1 MKKLLLFVIAC
12 TLGLFGTVSAQE
24 TITIGNGEQSNYSLP
39 IEAYY
44 LNTYSQQS
52 YTKAEIEAAG
62 GEAGTITS
70 IAFHVSAVSTSI
82 PTRSLRVYMNNIDT
96 TEEITFC
103 TAAGNPNYPLPNL
116 DGLVFEGDVTF
127 ADGWVTIPFTTPFTY
142 NGNHLLITVM
152 NDTNDSDNADIYFY
166 VHLKTD
172 WDNDGNPITW
182 ASNGNSSY
190 PMDPTAFPGGL
201 PNGVRNNIQLTFAA
215 AGEGGEELASEFS
228 FDFEDG
234 TLTGWRTFAGDDNTA
249 PAWAVS
255 TDSYYYGNGLAIYS
269 LSYDPNTY
277 NTYMA
282 NNYVVTENA
291 YVITAESKLSWYVK
305 HTYENYAF
313 ADIYEVVISEDGE
326 NFTQIWRGTYDGTNA
341 MEISLAE
348 YAGQNL
354 YIGFRHE
361 CTDNYGGDAIV
372 LDDIVLT
379 AGEGGEEPETPVA
392 PAAPIVIATATETAI
407 TLTWDAVEN
416 ATSYNI
422 YTPSGFATNIFGLTE
437 TTYTFEDLTA
447 GTYCFQVSA
456 VNDVDESDATEACAT
471 IEETEEPGE
480 GGEGGEEPGEIYIV
494 EVGADKSPNTYN
506 NYNLPVYDYQAYS
519 VSQQIYTAA
528 DLGAVGDIHSIAF
541 KLGNSTS
548 AVTRQYEVY
557 LSTTELGSYSNYN
570 FIAVTEADKVFD
582 GNVEISGVQDSWLTI
597 NFDKEF
603 PYSGGNLVLTV
614 YDKTGVALPN
624 GYHTFYKYA
633 TAGMNGLNKKG
644 SSPYDMSNMG
654 TGGSFYYINQIQ
666 LGMEL
671 DPTPTAP
678 QGLAATATSSSE
690 IALTW
695 GAVVVAESYNIYAG
709 TELVAANVEGTS
721 YTVEGLTPATE
732 YCFTVTAV
740 NELGES
746 AASTEA
752 CATTKMLAP
761 ATPANLSVASVGEM
775 SVSLTWDAVA
785 TAESYKVYQGE
796 TVVATN
802 VTATE
807 YTVEG
812 LASATEYCFTVA
824 AVNNGG
830 ESAKSEQAC
839 GTTLEFTGCY
849 VHFTL
854 TDSYGDGWNYNTL
867 TVSYGTASQTL
878 TLSSGT
884 TVTHIVPIP
893 QNAVVTLTYTVVGS
907 YSYPGENGFVVSYES
922 GKEIISVDQGS
933 LSATKT
939 FDAFTVDCG
948 PAAPDAPVV
957 TATNTTST
965 TIVLAMEVFG
975 AEKYNVYQ
983 GEELVASVTEKT
995 YTVEGLEANTEYC
1008 FSVTA
1013 ENSLGESEAT
1023 EVCATTKMYA
1033 PAAPA
1038 NLTATTTGYFT
1049 IALAWEASATAESYN
1064 IYQGENLVATNV
1076 TATEYTVEGLTHDTE
1091 YCFTVKAVN
1100 NGGESAASESACD
1113 TTEEY
1118 DGCFVN
1124 FTLSDQWNDS
1134 WDGDYLVVAYD
1145 AVTEQLDCPSQ
1156 ASPKTYTLPIPQGT
1170 EVTATYTKTSN
1181 YPREKGIVITYESGK
1196 EILNIAQGSLS
1207 ETTSWEFVV
1216 DCTPEAPSIA
1226 TVVAEATSDETVVLT
1241 MEAVGAESF
1250 NIYLGEELVAT
1261 TTENVYTVE
1270 GLTPETEYCFTVEAV
1285 NEVGKSEELSEAACA
1300 TTYKEG
1306 TAVVQIGEGTDYYV
1320 QTSPVNE
1327 FYSYSISQT
1336 VYTAEEIGFGAG
1348 IIKSI
1353 SYNQYS
1359 GNNNTRNLSVFMKNV
1374 GEDVNLT
1381 SAWETLTE
1389 DLLVYDGEFTF
1400 GISGWTEI
1408 KLQKDFVYEGGNL
1421 LVCVLDKT
1429 GSYAYNYDMFYT
1441 YLTGSTIRSIYAGYS
1456 QTIDPYN
1463 INVAKNGLYNNNYNA
1478 VAPQAKFVIE
1488 PAEGGDDTDPETP
1501 STDNN
1506 RLVSVTQDNNWDNLT
1521 YVYESQTS
1529 NKVIRVLK
1537 GVDQG
1542 YGVYVTVLE
1551 YDDNGVITG
1560 SEYKWLQ
1567 NGELTT
1573 SNYIDEYEYTYTE
1586 GVLTSYTQA
1595 SGYDYYGTPTPVEYV
1610 LTHDANGNVE
1620 TVVYETNK
1628 IVYTYEDGKL
1638 VKEVMSYVMNGVEET
1653 EYEVD
1658 YAYENGNCISA
1669 TQYSV
1674 LEGERIA
1681 RKATEY
1687 FYDLTVEAEDV
1698 FSFVYPHEVKP
1709 ASVNVLTKEL
1719 SYEYQ
1724 EDYFSGAITKS
1735 NIKILTYN
1743 YNFEVESVS
1752 FPPMGLSARAISDTQ
1767 IELSWVA
1774 TEETEKFAV
1783 YQNDTYIGE
1792 SESTYFTVE
1801 GLTANTEYC
1810 FTVTGVNGEVE
1821 SEASEA
1827 ACAKTMDVIS
1837 VDPTTIAFGELRLG
1851 EYWSESEVTV
1861 GVSINRLGKTIT
1873 SITCDDT
1880 FFTLPTDIDL
1890 TSEYIWFEMGYDKTA
1905 AAGEYTAT
1913 LTVTLESGVTVEIP
1927 VTATAYAP
1935 ATPDVFELAQA
1946 VTFTEG
1952 VYTDTPDFAT
1962 LHDDYAMP
1970 NENEWDETDAPD
1982 AVYSFTLEEESVV
1995 SVSVTGDNAAYA
2007 IFQAEGFEAPYE
2019 GNVFTGEVKNL
2030 NTEFV
2035 YNFDNNSLADFTIV
2049 DNDEYKDFTWAIEE
2063 GEKGYQLVSYSYY
2076 GWYAEDNSYT
2086 YIDKADERLITN
2098 NAYPISAKSVLS
2110 FDMNVNGTFE
2120 EIIIEVTKDGETF
2133 TEIERITETSYS
2145 YDWLAKSVNVGE
2157 KLAELGLE
2165 YGDYQ
2170 IVLYHKVDGY
2180 GELNIDNLVLAERVR
2195 TYPVGEYYLFAAAE
2209 SAFTVEVNATPAKDV
2224 TFEPEIPVAKAYRLE
2239 SIESFNVES
2248 YVYDEIYTNR
2258 VLSYVGSDGLDYILT
2273 YNKAGQLETVKSVS
2287 IIEGEE
2293 PQVISSIEYAYN
2305 EDGTLAS
2312 YSESSPHP
2320 VTGAMFTTTTEYT
2333 YENGRLVKAENADYE
2348 VETTLGYNE
2357 DGTVK
2362 EIVESY
2368 MTTIMT
2374 YENGKLVKKAYGYE
2388 DEETGEFV
2396 TDAEDIYTYDANGNC
2411 VKQESYE
2418 YGKLYQ
2424 VYEFFY
2430 DVKIA
2435 AEDVYSFELPHL
2447 AMTNVEPSSNN
2458 ILVKKLSYYSYFNE
2472 EVGEVLTHSYDV
2484 TIYHYNPAVEMAP
2497 ITPINLVA
2505 EVVDGVVELTWE
2517 KFIDAE
2523 TFTVYQ
2529 EGEIIAQ
2536 NVEEGA
2542 YTVEDLGFGEYC
2554 FAVRAY
2560 NKAGA
2565 SATTEEVCVGYY
2577 PIPAAPVV
2585 TAEATSDSTIVL
2597 TWDAV
2602 EGATNY
2608 NVYSADT
2615 LVANVTV
2622 TTYTVTGLEAE
2633 KEYCFNV
2640 TAVNEVGGESA
2651 KSEKAC
2657 ATTLKEGNDPV
2668 VLEAPVV
2675 QVVEIT
2681 ETTIVIAWN
2690 QVESATNYKVFAN
2703 DQLITTL
2710 PDTIAG
2716 FRELTPNTEY
2726 CFTVVA
2732 INEVGDESAPSEK
2745 VCATTSGEGI
2755 AENAAAFNIYPN
2767 PVADKLFIE
2776 TEATVEEVTIYT
2788 LTGVMIY
2795 SEVDYNNNTINVSDL
2810 SGGVYFIKVRTDN
2823 GEVVKRFIKK

>member
-12 TLGLFGTVSAQE
+12 TLGLFGAVNAQE
-24 TITIGNGEQSNYSLP
+24 TSF
-39 IEAYY
+39 YY
-44 LNTYSQQS
+44 DFNDASVDDW
-52 YTKAEIEAAG
+52 TK
-62 GEAGTITS
+62 
-70 IAFHVSAVSTSI
+70 
-82 PTRSLRVYMNNIDT
+82 ID
-96 TEEITFC
+96 
-103 TAAGNPNYPLPNL
+103 
-116 DGLVFEGDVTF
+116 
-127 ADGWVTIPFTTPFTY
+127 ADGDGNNWGISSNGIYAGYEGSAGLYSSCYQDDPLYPDNYFVTKNAYAITETSVLSFLHRESDGTY
-142 NGNHLLITVM
+142 NQENFGVVVSENG
-152 NDTNDSDNADIYFY
+152 
-166 VHLKTD
+166 TD
-172 WDNDGNPITW
+172 WEVAWSKRYASDETHADDVW
-182 ASNGNSSY
+182 A
-190 PMDPTAFPGGL
+190 
-201 PNGVRNNIQLTFAA
+201 
-215 AGEGGEELASEFS
+215 EE
-228 FDFEDG
+228 
-234 TLTGWRTFAGDDNTA
+234 N
-249 PAWAVS
+249 V
-255 TDSYYYGNGLAIYS
+255 
-269 LSYDPNTY
+269 
-277 NTYMA
+277 
-282 NNYVVTENA
+282 
-291 YVITAESKLSWYVK
+291 
-305 HTYENYAF
+305 
-313 ADIYEVVISEDGE
+313 
-326 NFTQIWRGTYDGTNA
+326 
-341 MEISLAE
+341 SLAA
-348 YAGQNL
+348 YAGKNIYL
-354 YIGFRHE
+354 GFRHYE
-361 CTDNYGGDAIV
+361 CDGNNANGIKIDNVKLYV
-372 LDDIVLT
+372 S
-379 AGEGGEEPETPVA
+379 EG
-392 PAAPIVIATATETAI
+392 
-407 TLTWDAVEN
+407 
-416 ATSYNI
+416 
-422 YTPSGFATNIFGLTE
+422 
-437 TTYTFEDLTA
+437 
-447 GTYCFQVSA
+447 
-456 VNDVDESDATEACAT
+456 
-471 IEETEEPGE
+471 GE
-480 GGEGGEEPGEIYIV
+480 GGEGGEDVEEPETPVISIIETGT
-494 EVGADKSPNTYN
+494 DKNPNANSNFY
-506 NYNLPVYDYQAYS
+506 LPVYDYSAYAM
-519 VSQQIYTAA
+519 SQQIYTAEE
-528 DLGAVGDIHSIAF
+528 LGGASGKIHSVAF
-541 KLGNSTS
+541 KLGVYSRA

-557 LSTTELGSYSNYN
+557 LTTTALNAFNGYN
-570 FIAVTEADKVFD
+570 FITLTEADKVFD
-582 GNVEISGVQDSWLTI
+582 GSVEISGVVDTWYTI
-597 NFDKEF
+597 NLDKAFD
-603 PYSGGNLVLTV
+603 YAGDNLVLTV
-614 YDKTGVALPN
+614 YDKTGVAN
-624 GYHTFYKYA
+624 TSNYHQFYKYSA
-633 TAGMNGLNKKG
+633 TGRALYMQGGAA
-644 SSPYDMSNMG
+644 YDMLNLTTG
-654 TGGSFYYINQIQ
+654 TSQNYVSQVQ

-671 DPTPTAP
+671 DLTLKAP
-678 QGLAATATSSSE
+678 QNVVATATSSSE
-690 IALTW
+690 IELTW
-695 GAVVVAESYNIYAG
+695 GSLAVAESYNVYAG
-709 TELVAANVEGTS
+709 TELVANVEGTS
-721 YTVEGLTPATE
+721 YTVTGLDAATE
-732 YCFTVTAV
+732 YCFTVTSV

-746 AASTEA
+746 EASAEV
-752 CATTKMLAP
+752 CATTLMLAP
-761 ATPANLSVASVGEM
+761 EAPANLAVASVGEM
-775 SVSLTWDAVA
+775 SIDLTWDASA

-796 TVVATN
+796 TLVATGVTATEYTVEGLNPETEYCFTVSAVNNGGESAKSDEACGTTTEFTGCYVYFTLTDSYGDGWNYNTLTVAYGNASQELTLSSGKTGTYIVPIPQNAVVTLTYTRYGQYSYPVENGFVVAYESGKEILRVDEGALSGTVTFDAFTVDCAPKAPDAPVVTATAQDATTIVLAMETFEVEKYN
-802 VTATE
+802 IYQGEELVATTTENTYTVEGLTPETEYCFSVTAENAVGVSAATEACATTLMLAPEAPANLAVASVGELSIDLAWEASATAESYNVYNDTVLVAIGVTATE

-812 LASATEYCFTVA
+812 LASETEYCFTVS

-839 GTTLEFTGCY
+839 GTTLEFTGCF
-849 VHFTL
+849 VNFTL
-854 TDSYGDGWNYNTL
+854 TDSY
-867 TVSYGTASQTL
+867 
-878 TLSSGT
+878 
-884 TVTHIVPIP
+884 
-893 QNAVVTLTYTVVGS
+893 
-907 YSYPGENGFVVSYES
+907 
-922 GKEIISVDQGS
+922 
-933 LSATKT
+933 
-939 FDAFTVDCG
+939 
-948 PAAPDAPVV
+948 
-957 TATNTTST
+957 
-965 TIVLAMEVFG
+965 
-975 AEKYNVYQ
+975 
-983 GEELVASVTEKT
+983 
-995 YTVEGLEANTEYC
+995 
-1008 FSVTA
+1008 
-1013 ENSLGESEAT
+1013 
-1023 EVCATTKMYA
+1023 
-1033 PAAPA
+1033 
-1038 NLTATTTGYFT
+1038 
-1049 IALAWEASATAESYN
+1049 
-1064 IYQGENLVATNV
+1064 
-1076 TATEYTVEGLTHDTE
+1076 
-1091 YCFTVKAVN
+1091 
-1100 NGGESAASESACD
+1100 
-1113 TTEEY
+1113 
-1118 DGCFVN
+1118 
-1124 FTLSDQWNDS
+1124 NDS
-1134 WDGDYLVVAYD
+1134 WDGDSLFVSYSGG
-1145 AVTEQLDCPSQ
+1145 TETLYCFSSQ
-1156 ASPKTYTLPIPQGT
+1156 SPKTHTLAIPQGDT
-1170 EVTATYTKTSN
+1170 VTMTFAKYSS
-1181 YPREKGIVITYESGK
+1181 YPQEKGIIVTYESGK

-1207 ETTSWEFVV
+1207 ETTSWYFAV
-1216 DCTPEAPSIA
+1216 DCTPEAPGIA
-1226 TVVAEATSDETVVLT
+1226 TVAAEATGDSTIVLT

-1250 NIYLGEELVAT
+1250 NIYLGEELVTT
-1261 TTENVYTVE
+1261 TTENVYTIE

-1300 TTYKEG
+1300 TTYKAG
-1306 TAVVQIGEGTDYYV
+1306 TSIVQIGEGTENYV
-1320 QTSPVNE
+1320 STSPVNE
-1327 FYSYSISQT
+1327 FYAYSISQT
-1336 VYTAEEIGFGAG
+1336 IYKAEEIGLDKG
-1348 IIKSI
+1348 IIKSV
-1353 SYNQYS
+1353 SYNQYT
-1359 GNNNTRNLSVFMKNV
+1359 GANNIRNIAIYMKNT
-1374 GEDVNLT
+1374 DNVNLGIG
-1381 SAWETLTE
+1381 WEALTE
-1389 DLLVYDGEFTF
+1389 DMLVFEGNYTF
-1400 GISGWTEI
+1400 GTTGWTEI
-1408 KLQKDFVYEGGNL
+1408 ELQEGFVYEGGNL

-1429 GSYAYNYDMFYT
+1429 GAYAYNYDMFYT
-1441 YLTGSTIRSIYAGYS
+1441 YLSGNETVRSIYAGS
-1456 QTIDPYN
+1456 GQSIDPYN
-1463 INVAKNGLYNNNYNA
+1463 INLPKNSLYNNSYLC
-1478 VAPQAKFVIE
+1478 VAPQVKFVVE
-1488 PAEGGDDTDPETP
+1488 PAEGGEEGGDDTDPETP

-1529 NKVIRVLK
+1529 NKVLRVLK

-1542 YGVYVTVLE
+1542 YGMYVTVLE
-1551 YDDNGVITG
+1551 YDDNGVIIG
-1560 SEYKWLQ
+1560 SEYKWLE
-1567 NGELTT
+1567 NGALTN

-1586 GVLTSYTQA
+1586 GVLTSYTQT

-1610 LTHDANGNVE
+1610 LTYDANGNVE
-1620 TVVYETNK
+1620 TVVYGTNK
-1628 IVYTYEDGKL
+1628 VVYTYEDGKL
-1638 VKEVMSYVMNGVEET
+1638 VKEIMSYVMNGVEET
-1653 EYEVD
+1653 EYEID

-1674 LEGERIA
+1674 LDGERIA

-1709 ASVNVLTKEL
+1709 ASVNVLTKVL

-1743 YNFEVESVS
+1743 YNFAVESVS
-1752 FPPMGLSARAISDTQ
+1752 FPPMGLSARAISDTE

-1792 SESTYFTVE
+1792 SESTYFTVT

-1810 FTVTGVNGEVE
+1810 FTVKGVNGEVE

-1827 ACAKTMDVIS
+1827 ACAKTMDVVS

-1861 GVSINRLGKTIT
+1861 GVNINRLGKTIT
-1873 SITCDDT
+1873 SITCDDA

-1935 ATPDVFELAQA
+1935 ATPDVFELAQE

-2035 YNFDNNSLADFTIV
+2035 YNFDNNSLANFTIV
-2049 DNDEYKDFTWAIEE
+2049 DNDEYKDFSWAIEE
-2063 GEKGYQLVSYSYY
+2063 GEKGYQLVSCSYY
-2076 GWYAEDNSYT
+2076 GWYAEDNSWT
-2086 YIDKADERLITN
+2086 WIDKADERLITN

-2133 TEIERITETSYS
+2133 TEIEKIEETSYS

-2170 IVLYHKVDGY
+2170 IVLYHKANGW

-2273 YNKAGQLETVKSVS
+2273 YNKAGQLETVKSVF

-2320 VTGAMFTTTTEYT
+2320 MTGAMFTTTTEYT
-2333 YENGRLVKAENADYE
+2333 YENGRLVKVENADYE

-2418 YGKLYQ
+2418 YGQLYQ
-2424 VYEFFY
+2424 VYEFYY
-2430 DVKIA
+2430 DVKVA

-2458 ILVKKLSYYSYFNE
+2458 ILVKKLSYYSYFDE

-2529 EGEIIAQ
+2529 DGEILAQ

-2542 YTVEDLGFGEYC
+2542 YTVEDLEAGEYC

-2560 NKAGA
+2560 NKTGA
-2565 SATTEEVCVGYY
+2565 SATTEEVCVEIKESGDD
-2577 PIPAAPVV
+2577 PVVLEAPVV
-2585 TAEATSDSTIVL
+2585 TPEATSDSTIVL
-2597 TWDAV
+2597 TWAAV
-2602 EGATNY
+2602 DGATNY

-2615 LVANVTV
+2615 LVANVTE

-2651 KSEKAC
+2651 KSENAC

-2690 QVESATNYKVFAN
+2690 PVESATNYKVFAN

>member
-1 MKKLLLFVIAC
+1 MLDIIMLNLLIKFFYIINLNFNIMKKLLLFVIAC
-12 TLGLFGTVSAQE
+12 TLGLFGAVNAQE
-24 TITIGNGEQSNYSLP
+24 TVLIGDEVNTATSMSNP
-39 IEAYY
+39 FDIYY
-44 LNTYSQQS
+44 GYGISQQL
-52 YTKAEIEAAG
+52 YTADEINHA
-62 GEAGTITS
+62 AGTIS
-70 IAFHVSAVSTSI
+70 GIAVKFKGDGNEPNGAYERKVAVYINSTD
-82 PTRSLRVYMNNIDT
+82 L
-96 TEEITFC
+96 E
-103 TAAGNPNYPLPNL
+103 
-116 DGLVFEGDVTF
+116 
-127 ADGWVTIPFTTPFTY
+127 TIPYGEAKNVPTGQVANFDGTITYVPENWATFNFTTPFQYDGGNILITMYDYTGKSAGNGNYSFYTNLNEDATNYKVSNKGALPSTY
-142 NGNHLLITVM
+142 NAYNIEDYIAIGSVFST
-152 NDTNDSDNADIYFY
+152 T
-166 VHLKTD
+166 KE
-172 WDNDGNPITW
+172 
-182 ASNGNSSY
+182 
-190 PMDPTAFPGGL
+190 
-201 PNGVRNNIQLTFAA
+201 RNIIQLTFGAV
-215 AGEGGEELASEFS
+215 GEGGGEEPTPEQPETQEPVVVTIDGTVGEYAANASNELPFNTNYHYTTSQQIYLAEELGITNGSTITNVAFNVKTTLQTQERNIKIYMVNTETSRYMSNYPILVNES
-228 FDFEDG
+228 DLVYDG
-234 TLTGWRTFAGDDNTA
+234 KITIDANAKWYDLKLDKAFAYTGNNVLLCVYDYTGTDTDKNTTF
-249 PAWAVS
+249 
-255 TDSYYYGNGLAIYS
+255 
-269 LSYDPNTY
+269 NTY
-277 NTYMA
+277 NA
-282 NNYVVTENA
+282 KVKD
-291 YVITAESKLSWYVK
+291 AE
-305 HTYENYAF
+305 
-313 ADIYEVVISEDGE
+313 D
-326 NFTQIWRGTYDGTNA
+326 NFIIRSVYKRASGSFDPTLESTSTTTFSNGG
-341 MEISLAE
+341 SLPQVQFTCLV
-348 YAGQNL
+348 AG
-354 YIGFRHE
+354 
-361 CTDNYGGDAIV
+361 
-372 LDDIVLT
+372 
-379 AGEGGEEPETPVA
+379 GGEEPTPEPEPETPVA
-392 PAAPIVIATATETAI
+392 PAAPVVTVETVTETTV
-407 TLTWDAVEN
+407 TLTWEAVDG

-422 YTPSGFATNIFGLTE
+422 YTPNNYAGSNVLGLE
-437 TTYTFEDLTA
+437 ATTYTFEGLTA
-447 GTYCFQVSA
+447 GTEYCFEVSS
-456 VNDVDESDATEACAT
+456 VNTVDESDATKACAT
-471 IEETEEPGE
+471 TTAAVVEENGVK
-480 GGEGGEEPGEIYIV
+480 IV
-494 EVGADKSPNTYN
+494 GDGATTNDYMPMNTY
-506 NYNLPVYDYQAYS
+506 YKHSLC
-519 VSQQIYTAA
+519 QQIYTAA
-528 DLGAVGDIHSIAF
+528 ELGLPVSEISKIAF
-541 KLGNSTS
+541 SQQSNKQYTRNIEIYMVNTTKASFDSNSDWVNIS
-548 AVTRQYEVY
+548 
-557 LSTTELGSYSNYN
+557 
-570 FIAVTEADKVFD
+570 EADKVF
-582 GNVEISGVQDSWLTI
+582 SGVIFTTEGW
-597 NFDKEF
+597 NEF
-603 PYSGGNLVLTV
+603 ELNTPFQYDGENIMICVV
-614 YDKTGVALPN
+614 DKTGAYQEGSIWVANVAGASQALYVCHDSYVFDPFNLSDINNSGKYVYCQPYNLQMKVYYEASSSDVKVTPETIALGNVQVGEYWSENEATTVAVKVKPIVTTISSITCDNDFFVLPTIDLTASTVEFEVAYN
-624 GYHTFYKYA
+624 KNAAAGEQTGNLTITYGDGATKVVPMTA
-633 TAGMNGLNKKG
+633 TA
-644 SSPYDMSNMG
+644 Y
-654 TGGSFYYINQIQ
+654 
-666 LGMEL
+666 
-671 DPTPTAP
+671 AP
-678 QGLAATATSSSE
+678 ATADVFELAQEITFTENAYTDTPVFANLKDDYNLPKEANKGNTPDAVYTFTLEKEMNVTVDVNGTNAIAAIYKEDFNGEGGPMVKNNYKGNVPAPAGPTTFFYDFENADLSDFTLRDANNDGKNWSVLNPGIEGNFSIVSYSYQNYNITPDNYIITNESYAITENSKLTYLVTSSWTEHYAVVIIENGVETIVFEEDVKVQKATKEVDLSE
-690 IALTW
+690 YAGKLVQIALRH
-695 GAVVVAESYNIYAG
+695 YNCTGQFVLYIDNLQLTDGNITSSVEPLINVPYPAG
-709 TELVAANVEGTS
+709 KYYLVAA
-721 YTVEGLTPATE
+721 
-732 YCFTVTAV
+732 
-740 NELGES
+740 
-746 AASTEA
+746 
-752 CATTKMLAP
+752 
-761 ATPANLSVASVGEM
+761 
-775 SVSLTWDAVA
+775 
-785 TAESYKVYQGE
+785 AE
-796 TVVATN
+796 
-802 VTATE
+802 
-807 YTVEG
+807 
-812 LASATEYCFTVA
+812 
-824 AVNNGG
+824 
-830 ESAKSEQAC
+830 
-839 GTTLEFTGCY
+839 
-849 VHFTL
+849 
-854 TDSYGDGWNYNTL
+854 
-867 TVSYGTASQTL
+867 
-878 TLSSGT
+878 
-884 TVTHIVPIP
+884 
-893 QNAVVTLTYTVVGS
+893 
-907 YSYPGENGFVVSYES
+907 
-922 GKEIISVDQGS
+922 
-933 LSATKT
+933 
-939 FDAFTVDCG
+939 DAFTVNVAIEALESEPVI
-948 PAAPDAPVV
+948 PAAPVV
-957 TATNTTST
+957 
-965 TIVLAMEVFG
+965 E
-975 AEKYNVYQ
+975 
-983 GEELVASVTEKT
+983 
-995 YTVEGLEANTEYC
+995 
-1008 FSVTA
+1008 
-1013 ENSLGESEAT
+1013 
-1023 EVCATTKMYA
+1023 
-1033 PAAPA
+1033 
-1038 NLTATTTGYFT
+1038 
-1049 IALAWEASATAESYN
+1049 
-1064 IYQGENLVATNV
+1064 
-1076 TATEYTVEGLTHDTE
+1076 
-1091 YCFTVKAVN
+1091 
-1100 NGGESAASESACD
+1100 
-1113 TTEEY
+1113 
-1118 DGCFVN
+1118 
-1124 FTLSDQWNDS
+1124 
-1134 WDGDYLVVAYD
+1134 
-1145 AVTEQLDCPSQ
+1145 
-1156 ASPKTYTLPIPQGT
+1156 
-1170 EVTATYTKTSN
+1170 
-1181 YPREKGIVITYESGK
+1181 
-1196 EILNIAQGSLS
+1196 
-1207 ETTSWEFVV
+1207 
-1216 DCTPEAPSIA
+1216 
-1226 TVVAEATSDETVVLT
+1226 AEATSDSTITLT
-1241 MEAVGAESF
+1241 WNEVENALSY
-1250 NIYLGEELVAT
+1250 NIYSADTLVANV
-1261 TTENVYTVE
+1261 TETSYTVL
-1270 GLTPETEYCFTVEAV
+1270 GLEADTEYSFIVAAV
-1285 NEVGKSEELSEAACA
+1285 RNEQEVKSEE
-1300 TTYKEG
+1300 K
-1306 TAVVQIGEGTDYYV
+1306 TA
-1320 QTSPVNE
+1320 
-1327 FYSYSISQT
+1327 
-1336 VYTAEEIGFGAG
+1336 
-1348 IIKSI
+1348 K
-1353 SYNQYS
+1353 
-1359 GNNNTRNLSVFMKNV
+1359 
-1374 GEDVNLT
+1374 
-1381 SAWETLTE
+1381 TL
-1389 DLLVYDGEFTF
+1389 
-1400 GISGWTEI
+1400 
-1408 KLQKDFVYEGGNL
+1408 
-1421 LVCVLDKT
+1421 
-1429 GSYAYNYDMFYT
+1429 
-1441 YLTGSTIRSIYAGYS
+1441 
-1456 QTIDPYN
+1456 
-1463 INVAKNGLYNNNYNA
+1463 
-1478 VAPQAKFVIE
+1478 
-1488 PAEGGDDTDPETP
+1488 PAETEEPTDPETP

-1506 RLVSVTQDNNWDNLT
+1506 RLVSVTQDNNWENLT

-1529 NKVIRVLK
+1529 NKVLRVLK

-1542 YGVYVTVLE
+1542 YGMYVTVLE
-1551 YDDNGVITG
+1551 YDDNGVIIG
-1560 SEYKWLQ
+1560 SEYKWLE
-1567 NGELTT
+1567 NGALTS

-1595 SGYDYYGTPTPVEYV
+1595 SGDDYYGTPTPVEYV
-1610 LTHDANGNVE
+1610 LTYDANGNVE
-1620 TVVYETNK
+1620 TVVYGTNK
-1628 IVYTYEDGKL
+1628 VVYTYEDGKL

-1653 EYEVD
+1653 EYEID

-1743 YNFEVESVS
+1743 YNFAVESVS
-1752 FPPMGLSARAISDTQ
+1752 FPPMGLSARAISDTE

-1810 FTVTGVNGEVE
+1810 FTVKGVNGEVE

-1827 ACAKTMDVIS
+1827 ACAKTMDVVS

-1873 SITCDDT
+1873 SITCDDA

-1935 ATPDVFELAQA
+1935 ATPDVFELAQE

-2076 GWYAEDNSYT
+2076 GWYTEDNSYT

-2133 TEIERITETSYS
+2133 TEIEKIEETSYS

-2157 KLAELGLE
+2157 KFAELGLE

-2170 IVLYHKVDGY
+2170 IVLYHKANGVGK
-2180 GELNIDNLVLAERVR
+2180 LNIDNLVLAERVR

-2258 VLSYVGSDGLDYILT
+2258 VLSYVGSDGLDNILT

-2293 PQVISSIEYAYN
+2293 PQVISSIEYEYN

-2424 VYEFFY
+2424 VYEFYY

-2529 EGEIIAQ
+2529 DGEIIAQ

-2542 YTVEDLGFGEYC
+2542 YTVEDLEAGEYC

-2560 NKAGA
+2560 NKTGA
-2565 SATTEEVCVGYY
+2565 SATTEEVCIEIKESGDDPVV
-2577 PIPAAPVV
+2577 PEAPVV
-2585 TAEATSDSTIVL
+2585 TPEATSDSTIVL
-2597 TWDAV
+2597 TWAAV
-2602 EGATNY
+2602 DGATNY

-2615 LVANVTV
+2615 LVANVTE

-2651 KSEKAC
+2651 KSENAC
-2657 ATTLKEGNDPV
+2657 ATTLKEGNAPV